1 MIVSAQLLKGHINQ
15 YFLPKAQGTMQNR
28 EIEIKSVLDDG
39 QFYKMLFPEYD
50 RDAAHMNS
58 QNLWQPAQNLLM

>member
-1 MIVSAQLLKGHINQ
+1 MIVSVQLLKGHINQ
-15 YFLPKAQGTMQNR
+15 YFIPKARGTMQNR

-39 QFYKMLFPEYD
+39 QFYKMLFPGYD

-58 QNLWQPAQNLLM
+58 QNLWQPVQNLLM